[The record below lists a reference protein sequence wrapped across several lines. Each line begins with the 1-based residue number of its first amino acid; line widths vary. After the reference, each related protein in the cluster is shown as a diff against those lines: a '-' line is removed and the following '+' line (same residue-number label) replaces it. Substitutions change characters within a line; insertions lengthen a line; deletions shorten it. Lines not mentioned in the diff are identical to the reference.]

1 MRALSSII
9 VFKAEN
15 LAAIYNKKL
24 YNFSAILIALKNHLV
39 FVLQSIKLVKKIKN
53 INFGKIKRYEAQRI
67 IYLYYFSYFYFLN
80 KYQIIL
86 IAFRYKLTN
95 SI

>member
-9 VFKAEN
+9 VFKAKK

-24 YNFSAILIALKNHLV
+24 YNFTAILIALKNHLV

-53 INFGKIKRYEAQRI
+53 INFGKINRYEAQRI
-67 IYLYYFSYFYFLN
+67 IYLYDFSYFCFLT
-80 KYQIIL
+80 KYQISL
-86 IAFRYKLTN
+86 IVFGFKLTN